1 MSPGA
6 VSSRGLTLDW
16 ADLAIRRRRPLL
28 LGALL
33 SAALAAALAATLPVR
48 TDFARLLPADAP
60 SVLAL
65 HALAARMRSTAVV
78 EVGIAADDPRAA
90 GQFAGR
96 LAAALRASVPRT
108 LLREVDDD
116 DAPLRRFAWE
126 QRFLRIPLASLRR
139 ARAEVAQRKNPL
151 YLGLDDDGGDELQ
164 QLLRQERELRAA
176 TLDRAAGYAGE
187 GGRLRMLL
195 LRAPFGDSEPG
206 KGKQLLEAIRGTVSQ
221 LGPPP
226 GVSVGYAGDVVTAA
240 LEHDLVLRDV
250 GLTGVLCLVLVLGVL
265 RLAFRST
272 RAVLALAAALLV
284 GCAWTFAWAR
294 LAIGELN
301 SATAFL
307 GPMVAGNGI
316 NAGIILMS
324 RYLEERRTGAPHAAA
339 LQIALRATLR
349 PTLLA
354 SACAAAAD
362 LSLLTTRFRAFS
374 EFGAIA
380 AAGMALCWLSTYLVL
395 PPLLTWLDARMPL
408 AGPAREEPGS
418 QPPSLALA
426 ALAGVAAFGLAAFGL
441 AAVPLGVL
449 PVTFQDDLRSLRS
462 RSLPQS
468 EAGVWSRRLDAS
480 FGRNQAGGFFIGTES
495 PAEVRAVLDA
505 IAAVETARAPEE
517 RIFGKI
523 DALPA
528 VLPGTEA
535 EQREHIALLEKLRGE
550 AGARLP
556 AELVPPP
563 DLRPLTAADLP
574 PALRQA
580 FTEVDGR
587 IGLLLVVHPGPAFD
601 GWSVPGI
608 RRAVGE
614 LRGLRLPAG
623 VQISGPEVIFADMMR
638 EVEDA
643 LPRAALVSAAL
654 VGALLLAMFGASVE
668 GAAALLALL
677 AGLLGMVAALHAL
690 GVRLD
695 FLSALAL
702 PITIG
707 IAGDYP
713 LNMLARLR
721 QDRLAGDPWRG
732 LRRTGS
738 AVLLCS
744 LTTAIGYA
752 VLLASDTGAIR
763 SFGLAALL
771 GEASCLFA
779 ALVLAPGLARL
790 AQSLRSG

>member
-1 MSPGA
+1 MN
-6 VSSRGLTLDW
+6 W

-33 SAALAAALAATLPVR
+33 SALLASALAATLPVR

-60 SVLAL
+60 SVVAL
-65 HALAARMRSTAVV
+65 HALLARMRSTAVV
-78 EVGIAADDPRAA
+78 EVGIAAADPRAA
-90 GQFAGR
+90 EEFAGR
-96 LAAALRASVPRT
+96 LAPALRASVPPT

-126 QRFLRIPLASLRR
+126 QRFLRLPLASLRR
-139 ARAEVAQRKNPL
+139 ARAEIALQANPL
-151 YLGLDDDGGDELQ
+151 YLGLDDDEGPGELQ
-164 QLLRQERELRAA
+164 QLLLQERELRAA
-176 TLDRAAGYAGE
+176 TLDRPPGYVGE
-187 GGRLRMLL
+187 GGRLRMLVV
-195 LRAPFGDSEPG
+195 RAPFGDSEPG
-206 KGKQLLEAIRGTVSQ
+206 KGKALLEAIRGAVAR
-221 LGPPP
+221 LGLPA

-250 GLTGVLCLVLVLGVL
+250 VLTAVLCLVLVLLVL

-272 RAVLALAAALLV
+272 RAVLALAFALFV

-294 LAIGELN
+294 LAVGELN

-316 NAGIILMS
+316 NAGIILMV
-324 RYLEERRTGAPHAAA
+324 RYLEERRTGADHPAA
-339 LQIALRATLR
+339 LRTALRRTLV

-354 SACAAAAD
+354 SVCAMAAD

-380 AAGMALCWLSTYLVL
+380 AAGMALCWLSTFLVL
-395 PPLLTWLDARMPL
+395 PPLLSFFDARRPL
-408 AGPAREEPGS
+408 QPPGSEEPGA
-418 QPPSLALA
+418 QPPALAWA
-426 ALAGVAAFGLAAFGL
+426 ALAGVAALGIAAAGLRA
-441 AAVPLGVL
+441 L
-449 PVTFQDDLRSLRS
+449 PVTFQDDLRALRS

-468 EAGVWSRRLDAS
+468 EAGTWSRRLDAS
-480 FGRNQAGGFFIGTES
+480 FGRNQAGGFFIGAQS
-495 PAEVRAVLDA
+495 PAQVQWVLEA
-505 IAAVETARAPEE
+505 LASAESAQPPEG
-517 RIFGKI
+517 RVFGKV
-523 DALPA
+523 DALPT
-528 VLPGTEA
+528 VLPGTLA
-535 EQREHIALLEKLRGE
+535 EQRERIALLASLRRE
-550 AGARLP
+550 AGSRLP
-556 AELVPPP
+556 PELVPPP
-563 DLRPLTAADLP
+563 DLRPLTSADLP
-574 PALRQA
+574 PALQQA

-587 IGLLLVVHPGPAFD
+587 KGLLLVVHPGPAFD
-601 GWSVPGI
+601 GWSVRGI
-608 RRAVGE
+608 RRAVGS

-623 VQISGPEVIFADMMR
+623 VQLSGPEVIFADMMQ
-638 EVEDA
+638 EVEKA
-643 LPRAALVSAAL
+643 LPRAALLSAAL
-654 VGALLLAMFGASVE
+654 VGAVLLAMFGASLE
-668 GAAALLALL
+668 GAVALLSLA
-677 AGLLGMVAALHAL
+677 AGLLGMIAALQAL

-713 LNMLARLR
+713 LNVLARLR
-721 QDRLAGDPWRG
+721 QDRLAGEPWRG
-732 LRRTGS
+732 LRRTGA

-763 SFGLAALL
+763 SFGMAALL

-779 ALVLAPGLARL
+779 ALVVAPGLARLAAAAAPGLARL
-790 AQSLRSG
+790 AQALRRG

>member
-1 MSPGA
+1 MSANLNRGA
-6 VSSRGLTLDW
+6 ISGWV
-16 ADLAIRRRRPLL
+16 DLAIRRRRPLL

-33 SAALAAALAATLPVR
+33 SAALASALAATLPLR

-60 SVLAL
+60 SVVAL
-65 HALAARMRSTAVV
+65 HALLSRMRSTAVV
-78 EVGIAADDPRAA
+78 EVGIAADDPLAA
-90 GQFAGR
+90 EQFAFR
-96 LAAALRASVPRT
+96 LAAALRTSVPRT

-126 QRFLRIPLASLRR
+126 QRFLRIPLASLHR
-139 ARAEVAQRKNPL
+139 ARSEAALRANPL
-151 YLGLDDDGGDELQ
+151 YVGLEDDDGDVLQ
-164 QLLRQERELRAA
+164 DLLRQERALRAA
-176 TLDRAAGYAGE
+176 TLDRPPGYVGE
-187 GGRLRMLL
+187 GGRLRMLVV
-195 LRAPFGDSEPG
+195 RAPFGDSEPG
-206 KGKQLLEAIRGTVSQ
+206 KGKELLLAIRAAVSR
-221 LGPPP
+221 LGPPS

-250 GLTGVLCLVLVLGVL
+250 LLTAVLCLVLVLAVL
-265 RLAFRST
+265 RFAFRST
-272 RAVLALAAALLV
+272 RAVLALAGALVV
-284 GCAWTFAWAR
+284 GCAWTFAFAR
-294 LAIGELN
+294 LAVGELN

-316 NAGIILMS
+316 NAGIILMV
-324 RYLEERRTGAPHAAA
+324 RYLEQRRSGTAHPA
-339 LQIALRATLR
+339 ALRAALRGTLG

-380 AAGMALCWLSTYLVL
+380 AVGMALCWLSTYLVL
-395 PPLLTWLDARMPL
+395 PPLLSWFEALRPLLRAGSGDPGAR
-408 AGPAREEPGS
+408 
-418 QPPSLALA
+418 PPSRVWA
-426 ALAGVAAFGLAAFGL
+426 ALAGVAALGLAAGGL
-441 AAVPLGVL
+441 RAL

-480 FGRNQAGGFFIGTES
+480 FGRNQAGGFFIGAQS
-495 PAEVRAVLDA
+495 PAEVQSVVDS
-505 IAAVETARAPEE
+505 IEAVESARPPEE
-517 RIFGKI
+517 RIFGKV
-523 DALPA
+523 DALPT
-528 VLPGTEA
+528 VLPGTVA
-535 EQREHIALLEKLRGE
+535 GQRERIALLQALRRE
-550 AGARLP
+550 AGGRLP
-556 AELVPPP
+556 PELVPPP
-563 DLRPLTAADLP
+563 ELRPLTPADLP
-574 PALRQA
+574 PRLQEA

-587 IGLLLVVHPGPAFD
+587 QGLLLVVHPGPAFD

-614 LRGLRLPAG
+614 LRGLPLPAG

-638 EVEDA
+638 EVETA
-643 LPRAALVSAAL
+643 LPRATLLAAAL
-654 VGALLLAMFGASVE
+654 VVFVLVAMFGASLE
-668 GAAALLALL
+668 GAVALFALS
-677 AGLLGMVAALHAL
+677 AGLLGMLAALHAL

-713 LNMLARLR
+713 LNVLARLR
-721 QDRLAGDPWRG
+721 QDRLAGAPWRG
-732 LRRTGS
+732 LWRAGS

-763 SFGLAALL
+763 AFGLAALL

-779 ALVLAPGLARL
+779 ALVIAPGLARL
-790 AQSLRSG
+790 AQALRSG

>member
-1 MSPGA
+1 M
-6 VSSRGLTLDW
+6 
-16 ADLAIRRRRPLL
+16 RRRGPLL
-28 LGALL
+28 FGALL
-33 SAALAAALAATLPVR
+33 SAALAAAVAATLPVR

-60 SVLAL
+60 AVVAL
-65 HALAARMRSTAVV
+65 HALLGRMRSTAVV

-90 GQFAGR
+90 EEFAGR
-96 LAAALRASVPRT
+96 LAAALRTAVPPA

-126 QRFLRIPLASLRR
+126 QRFLRIPLASLQR
-139 ARAEVAQRKNPL
+139 ARREAALRANPL
-151 YLGLDDDGGDELQ
+151 FVALDDGDGLDD
-164 QLLRQERELRAA
+164 LLRQERELRAS
-176 TLDRAAGYAGE
+176 TLDRAPGYVGE
-187 GGRLRMLL
+187 DGRLRMLVV
-195 LRAPFGDSEPG
+195 RAPFGDSEPG
-206 KGKQLLEAIRGTVSQ
+206 KGKALLEAIRAAVSR
-221 LGPPP
+221 LGPPA
-226 GVSVGYAGDVVTAA
+226 GVTVGYAGDVVTAA

-250 GLTGVLCLVLVLGVL
+250 VLTAVLCLVLVLAVL

-272 RAVLALAAALLV
+272 RAVLALAGALAV

-294 LAIGELN
+294 LAVGELN

-316 NAGIILMS
+316 NAGIILMA
-324 RYLEERRTGAPHAAA
+324 RYLEERRAGRADA
-339 LQIALRATLR
+339 LQAAVRATWR

-395 PPLLTWLDARMPL
+395 PPLLSWLDARRRPE
-408 AGPAREEPGS
+408 GREEPGA
-418 QPPSLALA
+418 QPPSLLRA
-426 ALAGVAAFGLAAFGL
+426 ALAGVATLGLAAAGL
-441 AAVPLGVL
+441 RAL

-462 RSLPQS
+462 RSLPRS
-468 EAGVWSRRLDAS
+468 EAGLWSRRLDAA
-480 FGRNQAGGFFIGTES
+480 FGRNQAGGFLIGAQS
-495 PAEVRAVLDA
+495 PAEVQAVLDA
-505 IAAVETARAPEE
+505 IGAVERARPAGE
-517 RIFGKI
+517 RVFGKI
-523 DALPA
+523 DALPL
-528 VLPGTEA
+528 VLPGTVG
-535 EQREHIALLEKLRGE
+535 EQRERIALLDSLR
-550 AGARLP
+550 RSPLP
-556 AELVPPP
+556 AELLPPP

-587 IGLLLVVHPGPAFD
+587 EGLLLIVHPGPAFD

-608 RRAVGE
+608 RRAVGL

-623 VQISGPEVIFADMMR
+623 VQISGPEVIFADMMS
-638 EVEDA
+638 EVETA
-643 LPRAALVSAAL
+643 LPRAALLAAAL
-654 VGALLLAMFGASVE
+654 VCAVLLALFGVSLE
-668 GAAALLALL
+668 GAAALLALA
-677 AGLLGMVAALHAL
+677 AGLLGMVAALQAL

-713 LNMLARLR
+713 LNLLARLR
-721 QDRLAGDPWRG
+721 QDRLAGQPWRG
-732 LRRTGS
+732 LRRSGA

-771 GEASCLFA
+771 GEASCLCA
-779 ALVLAPGLARL
+779 ALLIAPGLARL
-790 AQSLRSG
+790 AQAVRTG